1 MQNLPNLSTLHT
13 RRTEAENGVVLGRMI
28 CVLLFQLVLLRL
40 GVEVGANDDRSDTRK
55 KVDVVVVGAGQRH
68 PLWPIED
75 QRELVKKPVQERLS
89 RRSGNRSNCW
99 LPDVIAGRAQP
110 LPQHVP
116 HAMSEGHAK
125 VLKILE
131 NGSESPEELEPK
143 MSSNSPRLMP
153 KQLMENSS
161 EPMVRATS

>member
-1 MQNLPNLSTLHT
+1 
-13 RRTEAENGVVLGRMI
+13 
-28 CVLLFQLVLLRL
+28 
-40 GVEVGANDDRSDTRK
+40 
-55 KVDVVVVGAGQRH
+55 
-68 PLWPIED
+68 
-75 QRELVKKPVQERLS
+75 
-89 RRSGNRSNCW
+89 
-99 LPDVIAGRAQP
+99 
-110 LPQHVP
+110 
-116 HAMSEGHAK
+116 MSEGHAK